1 MLSRRN
7 VRIKVMQQLYSL
19 CQDKEL
25 TYKDIKLAYN
35 KSVNDAFSLYLLNLY
50 CIAKVCSFAVEDG
63 IIRQKKHLK
72 TDEDLKFTD
81 KLYTNPLIKSL
92 NTNVSLQ
99 KRFKEDKTG
108 ENIDDDIF
116 RKIYKE
122 FTKEEKYSQFIL
134 NDANS
139 KEEIV
144 ELLLELY
151 RVCRRNEL
159 FNEIMDDHYAEWT
172 DDKSLVI
179 GAIKKTLKILPESGD
194 FISEHTPDEETV
206 KDFGETLLEKTH
218 TEDAYLED
226 LIKPV
231 LVNWE
236 SDRVA
241 IIDLILIK
249 MAITEMI
256 NIKSIPAKVTLN
268 EYVELAK
275 MYSTD
280 KSQEFI
286 NGVLD
291 KILKELMESNKIIKE
306 GRGLI
311 ED

>member
-19 CQDKEL
+19 IQDKEL
-25 TYKDIKLAYN
+25 TFRDIKIAYH
-35 KSVNDAFSLYLLNLY
+35 KSIEDTFRLYLLNLY
-50 CIAKVCSFAVEDG
+50 SISKVCSFSTEDLAL
-63 IIRQKKHLK
+63 RQKKHLK
-72 TDEDLKFTD
+72 TEDDLKFTN
-81 KLYTNPLIKSL
+81 KLYTNPLVKSL
-92 NTNVSLQ
+92 SSNVTLL
-99 KRFKEDKTG
+99 KRYKSDKIEED
-108 ENIDDDIF
+108 IDIDIF

-122 FTKEEKYSQFIL
+122 FTKEELYLKYIL
-134 NDANS
+134 QDENS
-139 KEEIV
+139 NEDIV

-159 FNEIMDDHYAEWT
+159 FNEIMDDRFFCWA

-179 GAIKKTLKILPESGD
+179 GSIKKTLKILPFAGD
-194 FISEHTPDEETV
+194 FISEHIPDPETV
-206 KDFGETLLEKTH
+206 IDFGETLLIKTND
-218 TEDAYLED
+218 ENEYLEG

-231 LVNWE
+231 LENWDSE
-236 SDRVA
+236 RVA
-241 IIDLILIK
+241 ILDLILIK

-256 NIKSIPAKVTLN
+256 NIKTIPPKVTLN

-286 NGVLD
+286 NGILD
-291 KILKELMESNKIIKE
+291 KVLKNLIEENKIVKE

-311 ED
+311 EE

>member
-19 CQDKEL
+19 IQDKEL
-25 TYKDIKLAYN
+25 TFNDIKLTYH
-35 KSVNDAFSLYLLNLY
+35 KSIQDTFNLYLLNLHSLS
-50 CIAKVCSFAVEDG
+50 KVCFFSMEDFT
-63 IIRQKKHLK
+63 IRQKKHLK
-72 TDEDLKFTD
+72 TEEDLKFTD
-81 KLYTNPLIKSL
+81 KLYNNPLVKCL
-92 NTNVSLQ
+92 ATNVSLMQ
-99 KRFKEDKTG
+99 RIKKLKIGEGIDED
-108 ENIDDDIF
+108 IY

-122 FTKEEKYSQFIL
+122 FTKEELFNKFIL
-134 NDANS
+134 NDQNTN
-139 KEEIV
+139 EEIV

-159 FNEIMDDHYAEWT
+159 FNEIMDDNFSGWS

-179 GAIKKTLKILPESGD
+179 GAIKKTLKILPSSGD
-194 FISEHTPDEETV
+194 FVCEHIPDEETV
-206 KDFGETLLEKTH
+206 KEFGEVLLTKTY
-218 TEDAYLED
+218 EENEFLEG
-226 LIKPV
+226 LIKPI
-231 LVNWE
+231 LENWDSE
-236 SDRVA
+236 RVA

-256 NIKSIPAKVTLN
+256 NIKSIPPKVTLN

-280 KSQEFI
+280 KSQEFV

-291 KILKELMESNKIIKE
+291 KALKELLESNKIIKE

-311 ED
+311 EE